1 MNSPRIAAGRLRDY
15 LPLLSA
21 AASFVFSLILTFA
34 AAVIEEQSI
43 AEAAVYAFGCS
54 PEALATELFLALI
67 VCALGCLFRSL
78 FAAGA
83 ITALAALAL
92 VTANY
97 YKTLITSTPL
107 YLSDLNLVT
116 RLGGIVELNSASI
129 TVSALTV
136 AAFAVAIAALAGLFF
151 ASRVLRM
158 PVRSS
163 LATAIASAALFVGL
177 YCVPSWAEGWF
188 YGPAGAGRTAGTA
201 YSQAYVNARCGT
213 LLGLWRSVVLTG
225 SAAGA
230 AETPEPTDGRTRE
243 ERLIDDAE
251 EFALSYEPET
261 GGEEAPNV
269 IFVLSESFFDVTE
282 LPGVEFESDPVADF
296 HAVQEQGVS
305 GKFYTHTLGYGTSNI
320 EMEVFTGINS
330 RFFDSDQNI
339 YEWEASELLKTP
351 PVPVLFQDAGYYT
364 AYIHTFNDGIYG
376 REGLYSQLGFDEIF
390 FSDDFAA
397 IDPDAAAAPDYWGYM
412 SGKIAGEFYSDD
424 YMADLIIDLYERET
438 ENSPVFIWGITME
451 NHTPYTADKY
461 GEYHWPFTSPLEGE
475 DEGVFA
481 SVVEGAA
488 DASASLGKLVEYFS
502 QCAEPTVIIF
512 FGDHKPGLPLSDSE
526 TVYSALGMCPASA
539 ADWTAEDYAEM
550 YCTDY
555 VIWSNDVRYLPA
567 EPGTVSDTSS
577 TALGLSALNAASIGL
592 NSWWR
597 LCGALSEA
605 YTAWQWPYFVSKDGE
620 AADVP
625 DALLDG
631 DGMRLIEV
639 VRELLENGFFDG
651 EGPDFSDV
659 LPQYGVND
667 TPECVIYENRVM
679 VVK

>member
-1 MNSPRIAAGRLRDY
+1 MNSPRIAAGRCGTISRCSPPRRALF
-15 LPLLSA
+15 S
-21 AASFVFSLILTFA
+21 SLILTFA

-129 TVSALTV
+129 NRLRANCGGVCRSHSRARGAVFRLPR
-136 AAFAVAIAALAGLFF
+136 AAHARA
-151 ASRVLRM
+151 
-158 PVRSS
+158 SS

-351 PVPVLFQDAGYYT
+351 RCRCSSRTPGTTRRISTPSTTGYT
-364 AYIHTFNDGIYG
+364 GARVCIH
-376 REGLYSQLGFDEIF
+376 S
-390 FSDDFAA
+390 
-397 IDPDAAAAPDYWGYM
+397 
-412 SGKIAGEFYSDD
+412 
-424 YMADLIIDLYERET
+424 
-438 ENSPVFIWGITME
+438 
-451 NHTPYTADKY
+451 
-461 GEYHWPFTSPLEGE
+461 
-475 DEGVFA
+475 
-481 SVVEGAA
+481 
-488 DASASLGKLVEYFS
+488 SASTRYS
-502 QCAEPTVIIF
+502 SPTIS
-512 FGDHKPGLPLSDSE
+512 LP
-526 TVYSALGMCPASA
+526 
-539 ADWTAEDYAEM
+539 
-550 YCTDY
+550 
-555 VIWSNDVRYLPA
+555 
-567 EPGTVSDTSS
+567 
-577 TALGLSALNAASIGL
+577 
-592 NSWWR
+592 
-597 LCGALSEA
+597 
-605 YTAWQWPYFVSKDGE
+605 
-620 AADVP
+620 
-625 DALLDG
+625 
-631 DGMRLIEV
+631 
-639 VRELLENGFFDG
+639 
-651 EGPDFSDV
+651 
-659 LPQYGVND
+659 
-667 TPECVIYENRVM
+667 
-679 VVK
+679 